1 MWRKSDEVKPSSAG
15 PESTPAAVP
24 PVPNSSK
31 VAMQPVRSSSHVI
44 MTPGPAPVA
53 AGPGAGA
60 STITSGLLIQGDIS
74 GDADLYIDGQA
85 RGKIRLLRSRVSIGP
100 NGKVQADIEARDIV
114 VEGTLQGNLKASE
127 SVRLGP
133 ASRVQGS
140 LVTPRVA
147 IEDGARVRGKVEMLR
162 PGEARRE
169 ANGEP
174 AAVSARFDGK

>member
-1 MWRKSDEVKPSSAG
+1 MWRKSEEVKPSSAG
-15 PESTPAAVP
+15 PESAPAAVP
-24 PVPNSSK
+24 PVPNNPK
-31 VAMQPVRSSSHVI
+31 GPTQPGRSSSPVI

-53 AGPGAGA
+53 AGPGSGA
-60 STITSGLLIQGDIS
+60 STIASGLTIQGDIS
-74 GDADLYIDGQA
+74 GDSDLYIDGQA

-162 PGEARRE
+162 PGETRRE
-169 ANGEP
+169 ANGEH
-174 AAVSARFDGK
+174 AALSARFGEK